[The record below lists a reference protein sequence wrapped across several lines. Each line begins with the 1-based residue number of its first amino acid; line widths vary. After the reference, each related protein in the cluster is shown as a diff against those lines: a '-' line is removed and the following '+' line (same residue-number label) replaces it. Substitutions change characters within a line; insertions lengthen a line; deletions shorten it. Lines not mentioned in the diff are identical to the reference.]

1 MHVATMGRLVNIRLN
16 VRVLVSPTAYKVK
29 VNTPAD
35 GVARVGRL
43 VGAHRE
49 VAFVHGFLDVPSEI
63 EHGFDF
69 LLVDFLDDGP
79 HLDPRVVGARIA
91 NDFEHCHALGALQF
105 QFLLDLFVDL
115 ADDDAEVFPKL
126 GRLVHRHTVGPF
138 VRRLS
143 RKRASQQTEEYPT
156 HNKGPSP
163 TKGPRGAVH
172 ETLAMFPQGRRLA
185 MPDHPRECRSF
196 ITP

>member
-1 MHVATMGRLVNIRLN
+1 MHVATICRLVNIEFEAYAVWLRCFFN
-16 VRVLVSPTAYKVK
+16 TLVSLTAYKVK
-29 VNTPAD
+29 IDTPPD

-43 VGAHRE
+43 VGADRE

-91 NDFEHCHALGALQF
+91 DDFEHCHALWPLQLQF
-105 QFLLDLFVDL
+105 FLDLFVDL
-115 ADDDAEVFPKL
+115 ADDDAEVFPEL
-126 GRLVHRHTVGPF
+126 GRLVHRHTVCRPI

-143 RKRASQQTEEYPT
+143 RKRAAQQTE
-156 HNKGPSP
+156 
-163 TKGPRGAVH
+163 
-172 ETLAMFPQGRRLA
+172 
-185 MPDHPRECRSF
+185 
-196 ITP
+196 